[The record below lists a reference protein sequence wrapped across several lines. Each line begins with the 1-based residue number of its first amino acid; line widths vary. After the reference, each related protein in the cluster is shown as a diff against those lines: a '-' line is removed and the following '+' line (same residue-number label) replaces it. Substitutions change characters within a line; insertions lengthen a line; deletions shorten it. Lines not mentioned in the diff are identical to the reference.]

1 MKKITLLI
9 TLLISFFGFS
19 QNLIT
24 NGDFANGTTNWTL
37 DGGGAV
43 VSGEAFFSTSSAAG
57 DPWATQLVQGS
68 IPFTAAAQYRLTFKS
83 RAVANRNITV
93 AIQNPG
99 AWTDQFR
106 QNFAITTTMQTYTAT
121 FSAASTFATAQIAF
135 MLGSLGSTAGV
146 YFDDITLVKLMP
158 LIQNFETPVTYTS
171 MASFN
176 GAAASVVTDPASGAA
191 NGQVFSGV
199 QVTGGQPWQ
208 GIEFVQTA
216 KKAKLTTNKTMTV
229 DVYCSQ
235 AFNILAKVDQGGAGV
250 SASATGQAYT
260 TPGQWQ
266 TLTFNFAAPMD
277 NTAAANGEYAKII
290 FFGNWNSA
298 NTGFNNPVT
307 PLTFYIDNIR
317 AEETIIP
324 TVLPL
329 IQNFEAPITYQNV
342 GEFGGAAAAVVVDPV
357 TGGTNGQVL
366 RGTQLNTGEVWQGIV
381 FFQTAKKA
389 KLTTNKTMTVDV
401 YSTQAFNLLAR
412 VEVGG
417 PNSANAQA
425 YTTPGQWQTLTFNF
439 NAPMDNTSV
448 ANGEYEKIV
457 FYGNWNSANT
467 GYNNPPVAVT
477 YYVDNIRA
485 EEAPL
490 IPVAPTTAAPT
501 PPARATADVLSFFS
515 DAYTN
520 QTVTTWGPSWGP
532 EAASIVDNPIAGN
545 ATKKIN
551 ISSGQTFAGIVLGT
565 YYDLTSFTHFHIDYW
580 IPSPVLTGQVLSFKL
595 SNHAAQ
601 NGETS
606 GIQALPTPQGGQWV
620 SLDFP
625 LANFVAASNP
635 ANLARNSIKEIVISA
650 ARLDNSLAVP
660 FYFDNLY
667 FHKNTTLG
675 ASNFEVAKVKLY
687 PNPTSNIL
695 NIECTASIQA
705 ITVYN
710 VLGQE
715 VMKRELNNTSVALD
729 VSGLN
734 SGIYVVKTVVEGITS
749 STKFIKE

>member
-9 TLLISFFGFS
+9 TLLISFIGFS

-24 NGDFANGTTNWTL
+24 NGNFTNGSTNWIL
-37 DGGGAV
+37 DGGGTV
-43 VSGEAFFSTSSAAG
+43 VSGEAFFSTSSATG
-57 DPWATQLVQGS
+57 NPWATQLVQGTLS
-68 IPFTAAAQYRLTFKS
+68 FTGGVQYVLTFKA

-99 AWTDQFR
+99 PWSDQFR

-121 FSAASTFATAQIAF
+121 FSATSTFATAQIAF
-135 MLGSLGSTAGV
+135 MLGGLGSTDGV
-146 YFDDITLVKLMP
+146 YFDDITLVKL
-158 LIQNFETPVTYTS
+158 
-171 MASFN
+171 
-176 GAAASVVTDPASGAA
+176 
-191 NGQVFSGV
+191 
-199 QVTGGQPWQ
+199 
-208 GIEFVQTA
+208 
-216 KKAKLTTNKTMTV
+216 
-229 DVYCSQ
+229 
-235 AFNILAKVDQGGAGV
+235 
-250 SASATGQAYT
+250 
-260 TPGQWQ
+260 
-266 TLTFNFAAPMD
+266 
-277 NTAAANGEYAKII
+277 
-290 FFGNWNSA
+290 
-298 NTGFNNPVT
+298 
-307 PLTFYIDNIR
+307 
-317 AEETIIP
+317 
-324 TVLPL
+324 LPL

-342 GEFGGAAAAVVVDPV
+342 GEFGTAAAAVVVDPV

-417 PNSANAQA
+417 PNSATAQA

-439 NAPMDNTSV
+439 NVPMDNTAV

-520 QTVTTWGPSWGP
+520 ETVTTWGPSWGP
-532 EAASIVDNPIAGN
+532 EAASIVDNPISGN

-551 ISSGQTFAGIVLGT
+551 ISSGLIFGGIVLGN
-565 YYDLTSFTHFHIDYW
+565 YHNLSSFTHFHIDYW

-606 GIQALPTPQGGQWV
+606 AIQTLPTPQGGQWV
-620 SLDFP
+620 SLDIP
-625 LANFVAASNP
+625 LANFVAASDP
-635 ANLARNSIKEIVISA
+635 ANLARNSIKEIIISA
-650 ARLDNSLAVP
+650 ARLNNSLAVP

-675 ASNFEVAKVKLY
+675 TSNFDVAKVKLY
-687 PNPTSNIL
+687 PNPTSNVL
-695 NIECTASIQA
+695 NIECVGTIQA
-705 ITVYN
+705 ISVYN

-715 VMKRELNNTSVALD
+715 VINKVLNSTSTALD
-729 VSGLN
+729 VSSLN
-734 SGIYVVKTVVEGITS
+734 SGIYVVKTIVDGATS
-749 STKFIKE
+749 STKFIKQ